1 MSLSK
6 QLYILIS
13 IIFFMI
19 FTGNFIISVN
29 NTKDYLQIESVT
41 KAQDTATSLGL
52 TLKPL
57 MKNKS
62 DSEID
67 LVIKAVA
74 NRGFYKEIR
83 VEDVGFTF
91 TNMQLIENSKDI
103 DGAYWNISDVR
114 IDPKYGEL
122 SSSADDIN
130 LDKQLAKLE
139 NDTEQIFEQNDDFT
153 DTVYLLIPSK
163 NIKENDKIEVY
174 FTASKD
180 DKVVKTKAVLT
191 YTKIIAKE
199 TRDVKF
205 DTVPQWFIDMI
216 PISLPEKSVDISDGW
231 RTTAVLYV
239 SANPGVAYEKLYAQA
254 KGGLIYAIVA
264 FIISI
269 IFTVLFLRL
278 ILKPLK
284 DIEQLAIDISNGHF
298 RTIKKLP
305 WTKELRS
312 VSFAMN
318 DMSTKI
324 ESMITKLNKNLE
336 KMSEKLSTD
345 ELTGLGIKQTFDTD
359 MKNMFINKQ
368 TGYILS
374 IKIDDLATFAK
385 HNDATTVNNLLK
397 EFASI
402 LRNCG
407 KDVLAYR
414 FYGSEFALIVKNND
428 RQNIQK
434 LVEQLQEE
442 FEKLG
447 KKIGKLNIAHIGV
460 SLFNPYGTI
469 AGILS
474 RSNEAYE
481 KAKQIGPNAA
491 YIRDDE
497 EEAKD
502 MTQWKEL
509 VFDIIDN
516 NKFDVVYIG
525 DAYTLDGMK
534 KLVMQE
540 AFTSA
545 KDKNGVAIPIGT
557 FISIAEKY
565 DKIVD
570 FDKSVITKVLEHINS
585 NNITHNISI
594 NISLDSLC
602 NSQFQLWLKN
612 MIKRNSSIASQL
624 VFSVTS
630 YGVAKDVDNFKLFI
644 EMLHSVGAKIIVKR
658 FESKFVPMNTIKE
671 FNLDYI
677 RLARDYTN
685 GIKDDNTKY
694 GFVESIQ
701 DLAQLLNIKIFAE
714 NVKDD
719 KDYIIVQELGLYGA
733 SR

>member
-29 NTKDYLQIESVT
+29 NTKDYLELESVT

-57 MKNKS
+57 MKNKN

-67 LVIKAVA
+67 LTIKAIA

-83 VEDVGFTF
+83 LEDIGFTF
-91 TNMQLIENSKDI
+91 SNMQLIENSKDI
-103 DGAYWNISDVR
+103 DGAYWNISDVK

-130 LDKQLAKLE
+130 LDKELSSLE
-139 NDTEQIFEQNDDFT
+139 NDTTEVFEQNDNFEDII
-153 DTVYLLIPSK
+153 YLLTPSK
-163 NIKENDKIEVY
+163 NLKENDKIEVN
-174 FTASKD
+174 FTASNG
-180 DKVVKTKAVLT
+180 DKTIKTKAILI
-191 YTKIIAKE
+191 YTKILAKE
-199 TRDVKF
+199 VRDIKF

-216 PISLPEKSVDISDGW
+216 PINLPEKSVDISDGW
-231 RTTAVLYV
+231 RTVAVLYV
-239 SANPGVAYEKLYAQA
+239 SANPGVAYEKLYNQA
-254 KGGLIYAIVA
+254 KSGLIYAILA

-269 IFTVLFLRL
+269 IFTVIFLRL

-284 DIEQLAIDISNGHF
+284 EIEQLAIDISSGQF

-312 VSFAMN
+312 VCYAMN

-324 ESMITKLNKNLE
+324 EAMITKLNKNLE

-359 MKNMFINKQ
+359 MKNMFINKDK
-368 TGYILS
+368 GYVVS
-374 IKIDDLATFAK
+374 IKIDDLADFAK
-385 HNDATTVNNLLK
+385 HNDSNTVNNFLK
-397 EFASI
+397 DFANI
-402 LRNCG
+402 LSNCG
-407 KDVLAYR
+407 KDVIAYR
-414 FYGSEFALIVKNND
+414 FYGSEFALIVKNTNKE
-428 RQNIQK
+428 QIQK
-434 LVEQLQEE
+434 LIVNLQNNIDD
-442 FEKLG
+442 FG
-447 KKIGKLNIAHIGV
+447 KKVNKINIAHIGV
-460 SLFNPYGTI
+460 SLFNPYGTT

-474 RSNEAYE
+474 RSLEAYE

-497 EEAKD
+497 DEAKD
-502 MTQWKEL
+502 MTQWKNL

-516 NKFDVVYIG
+516 EKFEVIYIG
-525 DAYTLDGMK
+525 DAYTLDESH
-534 KLVMQE
+534 KLIMQE
-540 AFTSA
+540 AFTNA
-545 KDKNGVAIPIGT
+545 KDNKGNAIPIGT
-557 FISIAEKY
+557 FISIAEKF
-565 DKIVD
+565 DKIID
-570 FDKSVITKVLEHINS
+570 FDKSVIQKVLNHINTS
-585 NNITHNISI
+585 KISHNISI

-602 NSQFQLWLKN
+602 NNQFQDWLSD
-612 MIKRNSSIASQL
+612 MIRRNSSISSQL

-630 YGVAKDVDNFKLFI
+630 YGVAKDVEQFKQFI
-644 EMLHSVGAKIIVKR
+644 GMLHSVGAKIIIKR

-685 GIKDDNTKY
+685 GINNDNTKY
-694 GFVESIQ
+694 GFVESMQ

-714 NVKDD
+714 NVKDE
-719 KDYIIVQELGLYGA
+719 KDYIIVKELNLYGA